1 MIKKSTIFLIVSL
14 ILLILYHCY
23 DLSTNNNKI
32 IDNERVTI
40 NIPENLSESSE
51 SASESCINC
60 NKNNI
65 FKEETK
71 KKKEKK
77 VKTNNTLVKKI
88 KKMQK
93 KYGEPTE
100 TVKEN
105 GASIFSWEFLDNKPW
120 NKIVYNYSHNFP
132 YYYYIKAHIN
142 NLQEYQQWK
151 EILPNLNFDPKR
163 KSIVIQTK
171 DETTALAVANIIL
184 SNLQG
189 KIQLSEIIEKQLIP
203 ISINR
208 AKKYTMVKNKL
219 KEQLIENING
229 STNNKDTNMLD
240 YTEDLAP
247 SKKDNNKKET
257 NNGPIAGNELYS
269 VSNTN
274 STPLAAMQVSGDTGF
289 SFI

>member
-23 DLSTNNNKI
+23 DISLDNK
-32 IDNERVTI
+32 IDNEIVTS
-40 NIPENLSESSE
+40 NIPEQISESSE
-51 SASESCINC
+51 SESENCSNC

-65 FKEETK
+65 FKEDTK
-71 KKKEKK
+71 EEKIIK
-77 VKTNNTLVKKI
+77 PKNPLVKKI

-120 NKIVYNYSHNFP
+120 NKIVYNYSQNFP

-189 KIQLSEIIEKQLIP
+189 KIQLKEIIEKQLIP

-229 STNNKDTNMLD
+229 SPNEKDTKMLD

-247 SKKDNNKKET
+247 AKKDKT
-257 NNGPIAGNELYS
+257 QIDQGPIAGNELYS
-269 VSNTN
+269 VSNNN
-274 STPLAAMQVSGDTGF
+274 STPLAAMQVSGDSGF